1 MSFLFFRKIHHKNMD
16 LKINIKNLGKLTDA
30 DIRIN
35 KFTVFAGANNTG
47 KSFASRA
54 LYSRLSSSLGD
65 SYVLGE
71 LDDYAHDLREGID
84 NLRNEGFNDDSELS
98 SLLQRID
105 ELSEII
111 SQIKSVDPRD
121 KIVTLKK
128 SLSVLLDTCKSIGVK
143 GKTVADIFMVSGQE
157 EQNFNYTVFRAR
169 VDLFR
174 NMTEDKIRQIFTTD
188 IEKMFE
194 YNLLQNFQATKLS
207 ELANDKGKGISVK
220 IGAKSLTLK
229 QKEYVKD
236 YLNDENYSS
245 LDILD
250 TFITGRVLYM
260 GSPLFWQLKNPLES
274 ADGKK
279 KSSGFERRLSG
290 IPKYFND
297 MVRALKDEY
306 IGDPISS
313 DVLDRLTGEHGIN
326 GKVSVASTGDMI
338 YAENNGVT
346 VPLGR
351 AAAGIAN
358 MGVLALLIEKN
369 ILDENTFLFISE
381 PEAHVHPKWQVEM
394 ADALFKLAE
403 AGVNVVVATHSDNI
417 LKWLEVHVNKN
428 PKAKEIIALNHF
440 SKEGVESIDT
450 DRFDTGLAEIKIEL
464 TDPFADLH
472 WEGLRHDIAR

>member
-1 MSFLFFRKIHHKNMD
+1 MD
-16 LKINIKNLGKLTDA
+16 LKVNIKNLGKLTDA

-54 LYSRLSSSLGD
+54 LYSRLSAS
-65 SYVLGE
+65 
-71 LDDYAHDLREGID
+71 LDDIDVLSKLDDCAHDLREGVD

-98 SLLQRID
+98 SLLQRLD

-111 SQIKSVDPRD
+111 SQIKGVDTRD

-128 SLSVLLDTCKSIGVK
+128 RLSVLLDTCKSIGVS
-143 GKTVADIFMVSGQE
+143 GKTVMDIFMASEQE
-157 EQNFNYTVFRAR
+157 EQNFNHTVFRTC

-174 NMTEDKIRQIFTTD
+174 SMTEDKIRKIVTTS

-220 IGAKSLTLK
+220 IDAKSLTLK

-245 LDILD
+245 LGILD
-250 TFITGRVLYM
+250 TFITDKVLYM

-274 ADGKK
+274 ANNSRFYDSKQW
-279 KSSGFERRLSG
+279 LSG
-290 IPKYFND
+290 VPKYFYD
-297 MVRALKDEY
+297 MVNTLRSEY
-306 IGDPISS
+306 IGAPISS
-313 DVLDRLTGEHGIN
+313 EVLDRLTGEHVIN

-346 VPLGR
+346 VPLIR
-351 AAAGIAN
+351 AAAGIADL
-358 MGVLALLIEKN
+358 GVLALLIEKN
-369 ILDENTFLFISE
+369 ILDKNTFLFIDG
-381 PEAHVHPKWQVEM
+381 PEAYLHPEWQVET

-403 AGVNVVVATHSDNI
+403 AGVHVVIATHSSEI
-417 LKWLEVHVNKN
+417 LKWLEVHVRKN

-440 SKEGVESIDT
+440 FDGSAKSIDT
-450 DRFDTGLAEIKIEL
+450 DRFDTGLAEIKIKL
-464 TDPFADLH
+464 TDPFAKLH
-472 WEGLRHDIAR
+472 WEGLRHAVAR